1 MSLCINSRCSKPQ
14 NTDDSAFC
22 AACGAELVVG
32 GRYRVQ
38 RKLGS
43 GGFGDTYEVLH
54 GDFIR
59 VLKVLRIEKID
70 PSCRVKVLSLFQ
82 QEARVLMQ
90 LDEPGIPKADGY
102 FEFWPPNA
110 EEPLHCL
117 VMEKIEGVNL
127 EQYQKQRRRPNDP
140 ELALEW
146 LCQLVKILDRVHARN
161 IFHRDIKPANI
172 MLKPDGKLTLID
184 FGTAREVTGTYYVK
198 HAGGMVTGF
207 VSAGY
212 TPPEQLNGHAVP
224 QSDFFALG
232 RTFVYLLTGLKPN
245 HPKLY
250 DAINDELNW
259 RQYAPKVTPK
269 LADLID
275 WLMARTPKQRPPNT
289 RAIWQRLEEVKQGL
303 KNPSASLLGVPPQE
317 AMEIKDRWR
326 LVPPPPP
333 PPKSLGGGTG
343 GRKGGNSLPPA
354 ALRLPPA
361 PFPMKNARRTVR
373 SAPAS
378 GYSEPNTVPDLPPS
392 LFVADDAADDTADT
406 LFSGTFPLDYTAGAE
421 LYSPFTPSPWA
432 TPQLQRTLTGHQ
444 QPVAV
449 ICISP
454 DGQILASGSDDNTIK
469 LWEISTG
476 EEIATLASSDVPSF
490 QTITGIVFS
499 GEMLVNSSDDGSI
512 KLWEVATGT
521 LAGTIASHP
530 EPFHCLAISPDGQIL
545 AAGSDDSTIL
555 LYRLPQGEKI
565 GMLAGHT
572 EPVQAL
578 AISPDGKILASG
590 SADNTI
596 KLYRLADRQEIATLW
611 GHYAPVRAVAFSPD
625 GQQLASGSA
634 DSKIKIWD
642 IRSRREINTL
652 AGHSDWVLSLAYGS
666 ISGELILASASWDHT
681 IKLWNSRTGELLCTI
696 EGHSMRVSS
705 VGFSPDGTHLASA
718 GWDCTIKIWG
728 PR

>member
-14 NTDDSAFC
+14 NADDSAFC

-43 GGFGDTYEVLH
+43 GGFGDTYEVLY

-146 LCQLVKILDRVHARN
+146 LCQLVKILERVHARN

-259 RQYAPKVTPK
+259 REYAPKVAPK
-269 LADLID
+269 FADLID

-289 RAIWQRLEEVKQGL
+289 RAIWQHLEEVKQGL
-303 KNPSASLLGVPPQE
+303 KNPSTSLLGVFPQDGK
-317 AMEIKDRWR
+317 EIKDRWQ

-333 PPKSLGGGTG
+333 PPKSLGGATG
-343 GRKGGNSLPPA
+343 GRKGGNSLPPT

-373 SAPAS
+373 SVPS
-378 GYSEPNTVPDLPPS
+378 DYSEPNTAPDLPS
-392 LFVADDAADDTADT
+392 QFFADDATDT
-406 LFSGTFPLDYTAGAE
+406 LFLGTFPLASTAGSLLHE
-421 LYSPFTPSPWA
+421 PSKPSGWA
-432 TPQLQRTLTGHQ
+432 TPQLHHTLSGHL
-444 QPVAV
+444 QPVAAL
-449 ICISP
+449 CISP

-476 EEIATLASSDVPSF
+476 EEIATLASSDVLSF

-499 GEMLVNSSDDGSI
+499 PSGEMLVSSSDDGSI
-512 KLWEVATGT
+512 KLWNVATGT
-521 LAGTIASHP
+521 LTGTIASHP
-530 EPFHCLAISPDGQIL
+530 EPLHCLAISPDGQIL
-545 AAGSDDSTIL
+545 AAGSDDSTIQ
-555 LYRLPQGEKI
+555 LYRLPDGEKI
-565 GMLAGHT
+565 ATLTGHT
-572 EPVQAL
+572 EPVHGL
-578 AISPDGKILASG
+578 GMSPDGQILASG

-611 GHYAPVRAVAFSPD
+611 GHYAPVRTVAFSRD

-634 DSKIKIWD
+634 DSRIKIWD
-642 IRSRREINTL
+642 IRSQREVNTL
-652 AGHSDWVLSLAYGS
+652 VGHSDWVLSLAYGGV
-666 ISGELILASASWDHT
+666 SGEVVLASASWDNT
-681 IKLWNSRTGELLCTI
+681 IKLWNSRTGELVCTI

-705 VGFSPDGTHLASA
+705 VGFSPDGTRLASG

-728 PR
+728 AR

>member
-14 NTDDSAFC
+14 NADKSAFC

-38 RKLGS
+38 RKLGT

-54 GDFIR
+54 GDSIR

-70 PSCRVKVLSLFQ
+70 SSCRVKVLSLFQ

-127 EQYQKQRRRPNDP
+127 EEYHKQRRRPTDP

-146 LCQLVKILDRVHARN
+146 LCQLVKILERVHARN

-172 MLKPDGKLTLID
+172 MVKPDGSLALID

-232 RTFVYLLTGLKPN
+232 RTFVYLLTGFKPN

-259 RQYAPKVTPK
+259 RKYAPKISPK
-269 LADLID
+269 FADLID

-289 RAIWQRLEEVKQGL
+289 RAIWQRLEELQQGL
-303 KNPSASLLGVPPQE
+303 KNASTSSLGGPSEVG
-317 AMEIKDRWR
+317 MEIKDRWR

-333 PPKSLGGGTG
+333 PPKSLGGTTG
-343 GRKGGNSLPPA
+343 GRKGGNSQPPT
-354 ALRLPPA
+354 ALRLPPS
-361 PFPMKNARRTVR
+361 PFPMKNPSRY
-373 SAPAS
+373 S
-378 GYSEPNTVPDLPPS
+378 GAANLSDNSGPKTVPDLPPQ
-392 LFVADDAADDTADT
+392 FVSDDATDT
-406 LFSGTFPLDYTAGAE
+406 LFSGTFPLD
-421 LYSPFTPSPWA
+421 FTLGSSLHSLLKPSEW
-432 TPQLQRTLTGHQ
+432 TSTKLHHTLTGHM
-444 QPVAV
+444 QPVSAV
-449 ICISP
+449 CISP

-469 LWEISTG
+469 LWEIATG
-476 EEIATLASSDVPSF
+476 EEIATLASSDVLSF
-490 QTITGIVFS
+490 QTITGIVFLPS
-499 GEMLVNSSDDGSI
+499 GEMLVSSSDDGSI
-512 KLWEVATGT
+512 KLWEVATGNLT
-521 LAGTIASHP
+521 GTIASHP
-530 EPFHCLAISPDGQIL
+530 EPLHCLAISPDGQIL

-565 GMLAGHT
+565 GTLPGHT
-572 EPVQAL
+572 EPVYAL
-578 AISPDGKILASG
+578 AISPDGQILAAG

-611 GHYAPVRAVAFSPD
+611 GHSAPVRALAISPD
-625 GQQLASGSA
+625 AQQLASGSA

-642 IRSRREINTL
+642 IPSQREINTL
-652 AGHSDWVLSLAYGS
+652 VGHSDWVLSLAYGS
-666 ISGELILASASWDHT
+666 FSGGLVLASASWDNT
-681 IKLWNSRTGELLCTI
+681 IKLWNSRTGELLCNI

-705 VGFSPDGTHLASA
+705 VGFSPDGTRLASG

-728 PR
+728 YR